1 MLELIAIFLVA
12 FWLLGTVTANSLGG
26 FIHILLVLAVIS
38 VLVRIIL
45 GERIFNLKLKRVR
58 KKS

>member
-1 MLELIAIFLVA
+1 MLELIAILLVV
-12 FWLLGTVTANSLGG
+12 FWLLGTVTAHSLGG

-45 GERIFNLKLKRVR
+45 GERIFNLKFKRVR

>member
-12 FWLLGTVTANSLGG
+12 IWLLGTVTAHSLGG

-45 GERIFNLKLKRVR
+45 GEHIFNLKLKRVR